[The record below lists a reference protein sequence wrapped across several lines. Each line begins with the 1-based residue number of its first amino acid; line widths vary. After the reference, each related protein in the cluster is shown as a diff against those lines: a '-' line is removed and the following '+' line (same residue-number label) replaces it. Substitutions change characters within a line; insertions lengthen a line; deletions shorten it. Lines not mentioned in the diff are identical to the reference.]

1 MTEITR
7 TELLTHHHRE
17 ERGKWC
23 GRARVG
29 MDRQIVFI
37 DDRNV
42 AQSFDWNQQA
52 ASTSEIPLPAN
63 YKQRHNMFV
72 SGHKSQND
80 GRTDG
85 RSFSRSVGR
94 SGENY

>member
-1 MTEITR
+1 MK
-7 TELLTHHHRE
+7 ELLTNHHRE

-29 MDRQIVFI
+29 MDRQILFI

-52 ASTSEIPLPAN
+52 ASTSEVRRVVVLE
-63 YKQRHNMFV
+63 
-72 SGHKSQND
+72 SEW
-80 GRTDG
+80 TD
-85 RSFSRSVGR
+85 RYCS
-94 SGENY
+94 